1 MMGWREI
8 ATPFLLS
15 GGIAMKSSLINNYR
29 MGGYL
34 LIAIGLINLR
44 YQTGDNGVVGRSLTI
59 VIPGA
64 ILLACTWI
72 PTLAKKLE
80 TKAVQAFSIVIGLAL
95 IAYAVIN

>member
-1 MMGWREI
+1 
-8 ATPFLLS
+8 
-15 GGIAMKSSLINNYR
+15 MKSNLINNYR

-44 YQTGDNGVVGRSLTI
+44 YQTGQSGVVTHSLAI

-64 ILLACTWI
+64 LLIATTWI

-80 TKAVQAFSIVIGLAL
+80 SKAIQAVCIVLGLIL
-95 IAYAVIN
+95 IAYGVIN